1 MPTVFGGP
9 DGPASRYITSWDE
22 MQLLLEREG
31 GIVGYTQFVVSMLG
45 YHLEIDMPTPTE
57 GETP

>member
-1 MPTVFGGP
+1 MPTVVGN
-9 DGPASRYITSWDE
+9 SRYITSWDE

-45 YHLEIDMPTPTE
+45 YRLEIDMPAPTPE
-57 GETP
+57 EKP